1 MKRLLNLGLT
11 LVIGLTIV
19 PMQAMERSATS
30 SKTTNRPTYKFKS
43 RYVREDNEDLTTFL
57 RRLREGRA
65 SADTSDDNS
74 NDGKT
79 NSRKALS
86 SNFSYYSGGSS
97 TQRYSPS
104 RTYSPSDDSSRSR
117 YSSGTPTYDY
127 PRLNPSNG
135 SALARRT
142 SATQYATR
150 VYTDPSNFSGKEHR
164 SLEHPRGNL
173 SSSNKNT
180 TQHFSDNT
188 QTAAGAGGSSAEAQE
203 QRPAQQASTTNTST
217 FTHSNA
223 LRASFALPA
232 PQPTPQPSQ
241 AACTTNAAKAG
252 EAQLLQ
258 SAIGNPQCMH
268 IPAQPSSAGFA
279 PQSREITID
288 EKLIKFLEKEA
299 PRALK
304 KAIFFLLN
312 RDRASNKMVP
322 QNIIFAGPPG
332 TGKTL
337 FAMLI
342 AASCN
347 LPCFFYEATALANTY
362 KNSGN
367 VNINKIFSDAID
379 LKTPCVIVIDEL
391 QILLNSF
398 HNEHDTDKSMLSA
411 FWEQVDLCKS
421 HPISIVATMNHAK
434 HAPQITSRFE
444 VIDVKLPSVGL
455 RTKILNLYM
464 DIAEASSRTKFDGIS
479 TETLAQKTDGLSPRE
494 LNMLVWRSGREALF
508 KKYEETGDADKVFNS
523 TIQVT
528 MADFLTTLEEIK
540 NAPRA
545 IEGTLNETWATT
557 IKKWGKD
564 SAPYLLNVALTGA
577 SLYLQY
583 RMHQDNLKNSRVLHQ
598 DGQKHAQQLHYEN
611 LENGRSQQ
619 AFAQQDMNKRE
630 QAGREFSKT
639 LHDDSHSV
647 QRQVQQAVV
656 SAGIGAL
663 LPSCSIM

>member
-164 SLEHPRGNL
+164 SLEYPRGNL

-203 QRPAQQASTTNTST
+203 QHPVQQASTTNTTT

-232 PQPTPQPSQ
+232 PQPAQHTSATSTAQTTDAGFVKIETINPS
-241 AACTTNAAKAG
+241 
-252 EAQLLQ
+252 
-258 SAIGNPQCMH
+258 SMH
-268 IPAQPSSAGFA
+268 TLAQPSDSLA
-279 PQSREITID
+279 PQARELKID
-288 EKLIKFLEKEA
+288 EKLMKRLEKMS
-299 PRALK
+299 PREIRS
-304 KAIFFLLN
+304 AIFLISN
-312 RDRASNKMVP
+312 RDRAAHNQIVP
-322 QNIIFAGPPG
+322 HNLILTGPPG

-342 AASCN
+342 AASCG
-347 LPCFFYEATALANTY
+347 LPCFFYEATTLANTY

-367 VNINKIFSDAID
+367 VNIKKIFTDAAI
-379 LKTPCVIVIDEL
+379 LNAPCIIVIDEL
-391 QILLNSF
+391 QMLMKTH
-398 HNEHDTDKSMLSA
+398 HNENDTDGSMLGA
-411 FWEQVDLCKS
+411 FWQQADK
-421 HPISIVATMNHAK
+421 HKDTSIRIIATMNHTK
-434 HAPQITSRFE
+434 NVGQISDRFK
-444 VIDVKLPSVGL
+444 VIDVKLPTL
-455 RTKILNLYM
+455 DERKDILNYYM
-464 DIAEASSRTKFDGIS
+464 DVAEETGSISFAEIS
-479 TETLAQKTDGLSPRE
+479 TGTLAQKADGFSPRALE
-494 LNMLVWRSGREALF
+494 RLVWESVGEAYF
-508 KKYEETGDADKVFNS
+508 RKYEETGDRDAVFNT

-528 MADFLTTLEEIK
+528 MADCLRTLDSIK
-540 NAPRA
+540 NAPLA
-545 IEGTLNETWATT
+545 IEGTLNKTWSTT
-557 IKKWGKD
+557 FKEYAKD
-564 SAPYLLNVALTGA
+564 AAPYLLNVALTGA

-583 RMHQDNLKNSRVLHQ
+583 RMHQDNLKNSRVLHK
-598 DGQKHAQQLHYEN
+598 DGQKHAHQLHYEN